1 MKRICVLIAIMLFG
15 VPCDAKEEKPKL
27 MPLPP
32 IAPGLQLSR
41 LFNDHMVLQR
51 DTQVKVWGW
60 AASGEKVAV
69 EFAGQTK
76 SATAAGDGSWQVVLD
91 PMSASAT
98 GRTLTVRS
106 AASSQKV
113 EINDVLVGE
122 VWLLGGQSNI
132 AFPFGIRPDG
142 FDKAQIEANPQYRD
156 IRCLTIDRW
165 HGEGLP
171 RELCF
176 SQVFDIARYFGL
188 DPYQQFWFSTTDATI
203 EATQHHVEGM
213 VSNMDDYLR
222 IRPQLFPDHASAIRG
237 MSSWAARQERD
248 EVVVWATLEGFF
260 WFPRTLM
267 GFETMM
273 YAYADEPELLHQ
285 INQDLLEFNLRL
297 LDRIL
302 PICVPTFMTI
312 AEDMSYNHGPMISKR
327 TFEEFV
333 APYYRQL
340 LPRLQEHQIPL
351 IVDTDGDVTLLVPWL
366 KELGIAGVLPLER
379 QAGVD
384 GLKLRQQFPDFLFI
398 GHFDKMTMNRGEQ
411 AMRAE
416 FERLRPM
423 MRAGG
428 FIPSVDH
435 QTPPGVS
442 LDQYRSYLR
451 LLDEYTAMTG

>member
-1 MKRICVLIAIMLFG
+1 MNQVERFRAVMNFQA
-15 VPCDAKEEKPKL
+15 VDR
-27 MPLPP
+27 LP
-32 IAPGLQLSR
+32 R
-41 LFNDHMVLQR
+41 
-51 DTQVKVWGW
+51 WEW
-60 AASGEKVAV
+60 AMWWD
-69 EFAGQTK
+69 Q
-76 SATAAGDGSWQVVLD
+76 
-91 PMSASAT
+91 
-98 GRTLTVRS
+98 
-106 AASSQKV
+106 
-113 EINDVLVGE
+113 
-122 VWLLGGQSNI
+122 
-132 AFPFGIRPDG
+132 
-142 FDKAQIEANPQYRD
+142 
-156 IRCLTIDRW
+156 TIDRW

-171 RELCF
+171 RELRC

-213 VSNMDDYLR
+213 VSNMDDYRR
-222 IRPQLFPDHASAIRG
+222 IRPQLFPDHDSAIRG
-237 MSSWAARQERD
+237 MSSWAARQERG
-248 EVVVWATLEGFF
+248 EAVVWATLEGFF

-267 GFETMM
+267 GFEKLM
-273 YAYADEPELLHQ
+273 YAYADEPKLLHQ
-285 INQDLLEFNLRL
+285 INQDLLEFNFRL

-302 PICVPTFMTI
+302 PVCVPTFMTI
-312 AEDMSYNHGPMISKR
+312 AEDMSYNHGPMISKS
-327 TFEEFV
+327 TFDEFV
-333 APYYRQL
+333 VPHYRQL
-340 LPRLQEHQIPL
+340 LPRLQERQIPM
-351 IVDTDGDVTLLVPWL
+351 IMDTDGDVTLLVPWL
-366 KELGIAGVLPLER
+366 KELGIAGVPPLER